1 MKQSVWASVVAM
13 LPLRLIALSRVLL
26 GAPTPPAGSDQ
37 RSGLCLGADAS
48 DWPRVLDDLSTL
60 LVFFLRSA

>member
-1 MKQSVWASVVAM
+1 M